1 MPDENPTSDV
11 VISDVVAEL
20 DGIEREVI
28 YLLTGDDL
36 PVWAVEDLGRVL
48 EQGRRI
54 KDSVRSLR
62 ANGLV
67 HQTADGHVFA
77 TRAAWRLVQLVG
89 QVI

>member
-1 MPDENPTSDV
+1 MPDKNPIRDV
-11 VISDVVAEL
+11 AAEL
-20 DGIEREVI
+20 DATEREVV

-36 PVWAVEDLGRVL
+36 PIWSVRDLGRVL
-48 EQGRRI
+48 EVGKRI

-67 HQTADGHVFA
+67 HQTSDGFVFA
-77 TRAAWRLVQLVG
+77 TRAAWRMVEIVG